1 MPSLFFEKTASNL
14 VEMVN
19 AVTLD
24 GSTLHFLLKMAL

>member
-24 GSTLHFLLKMAL
+24 GSMLPFLRNMAL